1 MEDSRYQT
9 VRNKYGER
17 NFEYQNTHKA
27 LVETEQN
34 VRFNGHA
41 SAWDCMETKENKRQN
56 FKIEKDSWEKLMDK
70 TQ

>member
-41 SAWDCMETKENKRQN
+41 SA
-56 FKIEKDSWEKLMDK
+56 
-70 TQ
+70 